1 MRQIW
6 EAIKNCFGLIFLA
19 IYSFVVTL
27 IIYWPIMAMMCA
39 FAFILALIN
48 PLTGIVFIL
57 LFFIFF
63 VIWFIVQLTKY

>member
-1 MRQIW
+1 
-6 EAIKNCFGLIFLA
+6 
-19 IYSFVVTL
+19 
-27 IIYWPIMAMMCA
+27 MMCA